1 MLLFRDLL
9 DRRTLVEIV
18 NFTIDFFFVMSAIW
32 LRFEF
37 DLN

>member
-18 NFTIDFFFVMSAIW
+18 NFTIDFFVMSAIW

-37 DLN
+37 DFN